1 VTREQFIEIIK
12 TEQEALRRFL
22 LALCCGNR
30 DEADDIAQD
39 ALVKAYLSCSK
50 YEECG
55 KGTAWLYRIAYNM
68 FIDTN
73 RCRRT
78 MQPLDALEKR
88 EDSSFAADREFRYQ
102 VLYIALEQL
111 PPKERTAILLFYL
124 KGYSIREIT
133 DIVNVTEDAVK
144 KQLSRGRDKLKTLLK
159 NE

>member
-1 VTREQFIEIIK
+1 MTREQFIEIIK

-39 ALVKAYLSCSK
+39 ALVKAYLSLSK
-50 YEECG
+50 YE
-55 KGTAWLYRIAYNM
+55 GTTWLYRIAYNM

-78 MQPLDALEKR
+78 MQPLDAIEKR

-102 VLYIALEQL
+102 ALYIALEQL
-111 PPKERTAILLFYL
+111 PLKERTAILLFYL
-124 KGYSIREIT
+124 KGYSTREIA
-133 DIVNVTEDAVK
+133 DIVNATEDAVK

-159 NE
+159 DE

>member
-39 ALVKAYLSCSK
+39 ALVKAYLSRSK

-102 VLYIALEQL
+102 ALYIALEQL

-124 KGYSIREIT
+124 KGYSIREIA